1 MVTQMLSINPLRIQL
16 DEAYMQMAEVWAKR
30 SKANRLQVGALLV
43 KDLQIISDGYNGMP
57 AGAADD
63 VCEIW
68 EAAGKHGC
76 NGHALKTKPE
86 VLHAEANCLL
96 KIARNGGLGAHG
108 ATLYVTESPCPDCAK
123 LIIQAKVA
131 RVVYR
136 NKYRLT
142 EGIDMCQK
150 YGIKVDQLKEEI

>member
-1 MVTQMLSINPLRIQL
+1 MATPMLSINPLRIQL
-16 DEAYMQMAEVWAKR
+16 DEAYMQMAEVWAQR

-63 VCEIW
+63 VCEFFDKDSNPL
-68 EAAGKHGC
+68 APV
-76 NGHALKTKPE
+76 ALRTKPE

-96 KIARNGGLGAHG
+96 KIARNGGLGAEG
-108 ATLYVTESPCPDCAK
+108 STLYVTESPCPDCAK